1 MENDDDLPNID
12 RFDYPVVSPDPDPPD
27 PDPPEVQQDEP
38 RTEEMATGKSNIV

>member
-12 RFDYPVVSPDPDPPD
+12 RIDYPVVPPD

-38 RTEEMATGKSNIV
+38 RTEETATGKSNIV